1 MKVRP
6 VISIILGILIVII
19 SIVVI
24 YGYAIY
30 NSSNTQTHMVSNSF
44 FQVPEG
50 WNSGWPVGGI
60 PNPTTSFLYEDT
72 NLMLFIEQYPDEEDF
87 NYSWGKHRPNSTHK
101 IDISGIN
108 VTYIQD
114 NVPNLQQNVSNYIVS
129 RYYFQK
135 NGKYFLVQIGDNRK
149 NKDYPDQ
156 KVINDAVKTVITTI
170 N

>member
-1 MKVRP
+1 MNK
-6 VISIILGILIVII
+6 IKILGIIAVII

-24 YGYAIY
+24 YGYISS
-30 NSSNTQTHMVSNSF
+30 NSSNTQTYMVSNSF

-50 WNSGWPVGGI
+50 WNSGWAVGGI
-60 PNPTTSFLYEDT
+60 PNPTTSFLYGNT

-87 NYSWGKHRPNSTHK
+87 NCSRGKHRPNSTHK

-108 VTYIQD
+108 VTYMQD
-114 NVPNLQQNVSNYIVS
+114 SVSNLQENVSNYIIS

-135 NGKYFLVQIGDNRK
+135 NGKYFLVQIGDSRK

-156 KVINDAVKTVITTI
+156 KVINNTVKTVITTI

>member
-1 MKVRP
+1 MKVHP
-6 VISIILGILIVII
+6 AISIILGILIVII
-19 SIVVI
+19 FIVVI
-24 YGYAIY
+24 FEYGSS
-30 NSSNTQTHMVSNSF
+30 NSSTTQTYIVSNSF

-50 WNSGWPVGGI
+50 WSSERFPWTI
-60 PNPTTSFLYEDT
+60 PNPTTSFSYGDT
-72 NLMLFIEQYPDEEDF
+72 YLRLFIEQYPDEEDF
-87 NYSWGKHRPNSTHK
+87 NCSRGKHRPNSAHK

-114 NVPNLQQNVSNYIVS
+114 SVSNLQENASNYIVL

-135 NGKYFLVQIGDNRK
+135 NGKYFLVEIGDNRK

-156 KVINDAVKTVITTI
+156 KFINNTVKTVITTI